1 MNVQLKMDTFQR
13 ETYNA
18 RFIIA
23 EHFDS
28 LINKID
34 IRTEEILIKKIK
46 NSKPTEA
53 INTLRDGFISK
64 INELKDFNL
73 NNNTLSQ
80 TEFEEKWQHI
90 IGKNNINFEDKL
102 DQLKADLIK
111 NDVIILEDNQ
121 SLIKCSLWI
130 LNWFNTKKHIEFLKY
145 IEKKRFQILKN
156 QSSF

>member
-1 MNVQLKMDTFQR
+1 MDTFQR
-13 ETYNA
+13 ETLNA

-34 IRTEEILIKKIK
+34 IRTEEILIKIIK

-64 INELKDFNL
+64 INDLKDFNL

-90 IGKNNINFEDKL
+90 IDNNNIDDEDKL
-102 DQLKADLIK
+102 DQIKTDLIK

-145 IEKKRFQILKN
+145 I
-156 QSSF
+156 